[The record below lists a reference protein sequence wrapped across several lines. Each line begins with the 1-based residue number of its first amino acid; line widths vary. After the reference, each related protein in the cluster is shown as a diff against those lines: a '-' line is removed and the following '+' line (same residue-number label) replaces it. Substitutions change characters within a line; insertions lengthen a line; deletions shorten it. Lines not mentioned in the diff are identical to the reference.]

1 MIKLFVAVICV
12 AALFSSKATADEA
25 NTGAVTAGAESATT
39 LTREVTRDAIQETN
53 QGAMREVLLCR
64 INKSCSDLSDED
76 RARAAVALL
85 FLRISENCN
94 RQPCALRLAR
104 SR

>member
-1 MIKLFVAVICV
+1 MIKLFMTVICV
-12 AALFSSKATADEA
+12 AALFSSRATAEEA
-25 NTGAVTAGAESATT
+25 DTGAVAAGPESATT

-53 QGAMREVLLCR
+53 QGAMREALLCR
-64 INKSCSDLSDED
+64 INKTCSNLSDED

-94 RQPCALRLAR
+94 RQPCALRLVR